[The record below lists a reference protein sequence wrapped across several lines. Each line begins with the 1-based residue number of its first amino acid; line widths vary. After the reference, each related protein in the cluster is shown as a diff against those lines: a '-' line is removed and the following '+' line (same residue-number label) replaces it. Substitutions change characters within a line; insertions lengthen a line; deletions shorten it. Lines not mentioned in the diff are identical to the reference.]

1 MDFTQVENL
10 IEKPACLWVQSAILS
25 STPSWTGQWRYFPF
39 EINPYDLEEETMLSN
54 VQTPMQSNK
63 KHKDSGSMTKSKEQN
78 VSPATNLN
86 KMEIY
91 VFLDK

>member
-1 MDFTQVENL
+1 MTDEDVSLKLARKDWERWLF
-10 IEKPACLWVQSAILS
+10 
-25 STPSWTGQWRYFPF
+25 Y
-39 EINPYDLEEETMLSN
+39 SN

-63 KHKDSGSMTKSKEQN
+63 KHKDLGSMTKPKEQH

>member
-1 MDFTQVENL
+1 MIDEDVSLKLARKDWERWLF
-10 IEKPACLWVQSAILS
+10 S
-25 STPSWTGQWRYFPF
+25 
-39 EINPYDLEEETMLSN
+39 SN